1 MPLPST
7 SFRIVDPD
15 TYETLPVD
23 EDGLILIGGN
33 QVMLGSLDDPQRTAD
48 SVINLDDTLWYKTG
62 DKGHIDKDGFLT
74 IVDRYSRFA
83 KIGGEMISLSA
94 VEEGVREA
102 LESPELQYVAV
113 AIPGE
118 KKGEAVILFVSSV
131 DCGDVAP
138 PTLRRRVVGYG
149 LNALMIPSRFELVEE
164 IPTLA
169 SGKTDF
175 VTAKKLANVA

>member
-113 AIPGE
+113 PFQE
-118 KKGEAVILFVSSV
+118 KKRERRSFYSSARLTV
-131 DCGDVAP
+131 EMLP
-138 PTLRRRVVGYG
+138 PQR
-149 LNALMIPSRFELVEE
+149 
-164 IPTLA
+164 
-169 SGKTDF
+169 
-175 VTAKKLANVA
+175 